1 MILYQMRHASK
12 GKHAK
17 NGGGGGGALTEIKG
31 NQNRDAL
38 SRASL
43 ETVLNA
49 GEGGRNVED

>member
-17 NGGGGGGALTEIKG
+17 NKGGALTEIKG